1 MYSFAGSLNT
11 YTTGITLRNS
21 WKASIFVE
29 KKNVYLG
36 IYKKEKDAAKVR
48 GWLGWTFMRSALRI
62 SKFNFNPDIPG

>member
-1 MYSFAGSLNT
+1 MQGVNT
-11 YTTGITLRNS
+11 YATVYHPTYS